1 MTTCGDSFES
11 TSHFREPNDMEQA
24 MSRRTEDTFPYEAI
38 AELSS
43 LCHEDHRI
51 TKRMANDTIVAI
63 YREHADRIGERFGV
77 PADVIARFTA
87 HIAGTDTEFGTR
99 LMQAAG
105 DPDNDFAATSARM
118 GYAKMVRATTV
129 HADEPRLEIG
139 LARDGR
145 SVDRRWIVVEHS
157 GCDPERPDR
166 GCSGLDDFAD
176 FGEALAAYE
185 AAVLENQ
192 RAIGMKL

>member
-1 MTTCGDSFES
+1 
-11 TSHFREPNDMEQA
+11 
-24 MSRRTEDTFPYEAI
+24 MSKKTDDTFPYQAI

-51 TKRMANDTIVAI
+51 TNRTGNVTIVAF
-63 YREHADRIGERFGV
+63 YREHADRIADRYGV
-77 PADVIARFTA
+77 PADVIARLTA
-87 HIAGTDTEFGTR
+87 HIVGTETDFGTR

-105 DPDNDFAATSARM
+105 DPDNDFAETSARM
-118 GYAKMVRATTV
+118 GYAKMVRATTI

-139 LARDGR
+139 LARDGQ

-176 FGEALAAYE
+176 FGEALRAYE

-192 RAIGMKL
+192 RALGMKI